1 MITGLLPTKHTSP
14 PACHTNSTTH
24 HYNHD
29 MTTILDTHARAVTSH
44 QQYLDSLQTPTPAEV
59 ERISEIQILKAEE
72 INRKY
77 HVHTTEERDAAI
89 KIQAMYRGHRGRR
102 EQQGLVL
109 DPSSRWTDLI
119 ADLKYRSVTEPHHNQ
134 RTAGSTNG
142 RRVPSPSEAAKLNW
156 RRAGWIAEHAGR
168 GESSASSQRTASDM
182 SNASTGKSDDGQEE
196 VTSMMMDLRYFLEMV
211 DSKHRYGANLQV
223 YHEYWKRQ
231 ATTQN
236 FFYWL
241 DHGAGKHLDLSLCSR
256 EKLDREQI
264 RYLSREER
272 KDYLVEVDDEGR
284 LRWAKNGELITTS
297 VDDFKDSTRGI
308 IPVGTPDPQPLDN
321 PDQTSTEANAVLAQD
336 LRRLSLSGFN
346 SNSSD
351 DEESSSSSSIN
362 SSSTKPANNN
372 NPPNKPKPFRR
383 IHVSPATLLNHLLR
397 SSVKPGTWI
406 YVTDTL
412 NRLYVGIKSSGAF
425 QHASFLSGS
434 RIRSAGS
441 ISVENGQLTY
451 LSPLSGHYRPTTQ
464 SFRTFLESLD
474 DQGVDLSGLKVSGAY
489 KVLIGLELYG
499 RTKKGLTKVRRVG
512 RREKRAKGEGRKERV
527 AVELVH
533 ESEGVSATELV
544 EKHWEREHAH
554 HHHLHGRMRSKG

>member
-1 MITGLLPTKHTSP
+1 M
-14 PACHTNSTTH
+14 
-24 HYNHD
+24 D
-29 MTTILDTHARAVTSH
+29 TILDTHTRAVTSH

-59 ERISEIQILKAEE
+59 ERISGIQILKAAEV
-72 INRKY
+72 NKKY
-77 HVHTTEERDAAI
+77 HEHTTEERDAAI

-119 ADLKYRSVTEPHHNQ
+119 ADLKYRSVTEPHHKQ
-134 RTAGSTNG
+134 RPTGSTHS
-142 RRVPSPSEAAKLNW
+142 RRVPSSSEVAKSNW
-156 RRAGWIAEHAGR
+156 RRVGWIAEHAGR

-182 SNASTGKSDDGQEE
+182 SVADPSKPDDDHEESAS
-196 VTSMMMDLRYFLEMV
+196 MLMDLRYFLEMV

-223 YHEYWKRQ
+223 YHQFWKRQ

-241 DHGAGKHLDLSLCSR
+241 DHGPGRHLDLSLCSR

-308 IPVGTPDPQPLDN
+308 VPIEASDSLPSNEADEVTPGAD
-321 PDQTSTEANAVLAQD
+321 AVLAQD

-351 DEESSSSSSIN
+351 DAESSSSSR
-362 SSSTKPANNN
+362 SSSSSPTKPSQD
-372 NPPNKPKPFRR
+372 PPTDKPKPSRK

-425 QHASFLSGS
+425 QHASFLSGA

-441 ISVENGQLTY
+441 ISIHQGRLTY
-451 LSPLSGHYRPTTQ
+451 LSPLSGHYRPTTK
-464 SFRTFLESLD
+464 SFRTFVEALD
-474 DQGVDLSGLKVSGAY
+474 EQGVDLSALKVSGAY
-489 KVLIGLELYG
+489 RVLRGMEFYG
-499 RTKKGLTKVRRVG
+499 RTKKGLTRVRRVG
-512 RREKRAKGEGRKERV
+512 RRGEKRGGEGRKERAV
-527 AVELVH
+527 VELVH
-533 ESEGVSATELV
+533 EAEGVSATELV
-544 EKHWEREHAH
+544 ERHWEMEHAH
-554 HHHLHGRMRSKG
+554 HGRLRRRT

>member
-1 MITGLLPTKHTSP
+1 MTTGLLSTGYTPP
-14 PACHTNSTTH
+14 PACHTNSITTH
-24 HYNHD
+24 HYSRD
-29 MTTILDTHARAVTSH
+29 MDAILDTHTRAVTSH
-44 QQYLDSLQTPTPAEV
+44 QQYLDSLQTPTPAEL
-59 ERISEIQILKAEE
+59 ERISGIQILKSEE

-77 HVHTTEERDAAI
+77 HAHTTEERDAAI

-119 ADLKYRSVTEPHHNQ
+119 TQLKYRSVTEPHHNP
-134 RTAGSTNG
+134 RAIGGTNG
-142 RRVPSPSEAAKLNW
+142 RRVPSSSEIAKMNW

-168 GESSASSQRTASDM
+168 GESPTDSRRTASDM
-182 SNASTGKSDDGQEE
+182 STADSSKGNDGQEE
-196 VTSMMMDLRYFLEMV
+196 VASMLMDLRYFLEMV

-231 ATTQN
+231 DTTQN

-241 DHGAGKHLDLSLCSR
+241 DHGPGKHLDLSLCSR

-272 KDYLVEVDDEGR
+272 KDYLVEVDDDGR

-308 IPVGTPDPQPLDN
+308 IPVGTPDPHLS
-321 PDQTSTEANAVLAQD
+321 DQTSPEADTSLSHD
-336 LRRLSLSGFN
+336 LRRFSLSGFN

-351 DEESSSSSSIN
+351 DEESSGST
-362 SSSTKPANNN
+362 SSSTKPDDNNN
-372 NPPNKPKPFRR
+372 NPPPDNPKRSRR

-412 NRLYVGIKSSGAF
+412 NRLYVGIKSSGSF

-441 ISVENGQLTY
+441 ISIEDGRLTY

-464 SFRTFLESLD
+464 SFRTFLETLD
-474 DQGVDLSGLKVSGAY
+474 EQGVDLSGLKVSGAY
-489 KVLIGLELYG
+489 KVLRGMEFYG
-499 RTKKGLTKVRRVG
+499 RTKKGLGRVRRVG
-512 RREKRAKGEGRKERV
+512 RQKKARGEGRKERV

-533 ESEGVSATELV
+533 EAEGVSATELV
-544 EKHWEREHAH
+544 EKHWEMEHAH
-554 HHHLHGRMRSKG
+554 HHHGRIRSKG